1 MRKCFARWKAWWRM
15 RAARAAAGVNMD
27 VTVAK
32 TAGFCFG
39 VKRAVE
45 KVYEQIEKGKTPIYT
60 FGPIIHNEEVVR
72 DLEERGVKVLE
83 TAEELRQLTD
93 GVVVI
98 RSHGVG
104 KDIYDILEKNGIEII
119 DATCP
124 FVKKIHRIVSEQ
136 NENGRRV
143 IIVGNGKHPEVE
155 GIKGWGNDDTLVIE
169 TAEEFEKLQIS
180 DGEKLCIVAQTTFNY
195 NKFQDLVEKISKT
208 RYDILVLN
216 TICNATQERQVE
228 ARQIASQ
235 VDVMIVIGGRNSSN
249 TQKLY
254 EICRRECK
262 ETYYIQTLKD
272 FKPEKAGSVRSVGI
286 TAGASTPNQIIEE
299 VHTNVRIKF

>member
-1 MRKCFARWKAWWRM
+1 
-15 RAARAAAGVNMD
+15 MD

-169 TAEEFEKLQIS
+169 TAEEFEKLRIS

-228 ARQIASQ
+228 ARRIASE
-235 VDVMIVIGGRNSSN
+235 VDAMIVIGGRHSSN

-254 EICRRECK
+254 EICQKECK
-262 ETYYIQTLKD
+262 NTYFIQSLGD
-272 FKPEKAGSVRSVGI
+272 FNPECVNSVRSVGI

>member
-1 MRKCFARWKAWWRM
+1 
-15 RAARAAAGVNMD
+15 MD

-45 KVYEQIEKGKTPIYT
+45 KVYDQIEKGKAPIYT

>member
-1 MRKCFARWKAWWRM
+1 M

-104 KDIYDILEKNGIEII
+104 KDIYDILERNGIEII

-208 RYDILVLN
+208 YYDILVLN

-262 ETYYIQTLKD
+262 HTYYIQTLED
-272 FKPEKAGSVRSVGI
+272 FKPEITGTVRSVGI

>member
-1 MRKCFARWKAWWRM
+1 ME
-15 RAARAAAGVNMD
+15 VI
-27 VTVAK
+27 VAK

-39 VKRAVE
+39 VKRAVDQ
-45 KVYEQIEKGKTPIYT
+45 VYEQLEKSGAPIYT
-60 FGPIIHNEEVVR
+60 FGPIIHNEVVVR
-72 DLEERGVKVLE
+72 DLEDKGVRVLNSI
-83 TAEELRQLTD
+83 EELKEIRE

-104 KDIYDILEKNGIEII
+104 KEIYDILEENGVSVV

-124 FVKKIHRIVSEQ
+124 FVKKIHSIARKQ
-136 NENGRRV
+136 NLEGRRL
-143 IIVGNGKHPEVE
+143 IIVGNENHPEVQ
-155 GIKGWGNDDTLVIE
+155 GIKGWGNDDTYVVE
-169 TAEEFEKLQIS
+169 TWEQFEKLS
-180 DGEKLCIVAQTTFNY
+180 LPEGEKLCIVAQTTFNY

-208 RYDILVLN
+208 YYDILVLN

-235 VDVMIVIGGRNSSN
+235 VDVMIVIGGTSSSN
-249 TQKLY
+249 TQKLF
-254 EICRRECK
+254 EICRKECK
-262 ETYYIQTLKD
+262 DTYFIQTLSD
-272 FKPEKAGSVRSVGI
+272 FIPEKAGSVRSVGI

>member
-1 MRKCFARWKAWWRM
+1 
-15 RAARAAAGVNMD
+15 MD

-228 ARQIASQ
+228 ARRIASE
-235 VDVMIVIGGRNSSN
+235 VDAMIVVGGKTSSN

-254 EICRRECK
+254 EICQKECK
-262 ETYYIQTLKD
+262 NTYYIQTLGD
-272 FKPEKAGSVRSVGI
+272 LDPECISSVRSVGI
-286 TAGASTPNQIIEE
+286 TAGASTPNHIIEE
-299 VHTNVRIKF
+299 VHTNVRVKF